1 MIEHVVR
8 IRNRL
13 GLHARAAVKFVNLAN
28 RFAADVRIEKDGSDV
43 DGKSILGL
51 LTLAAT
57 QGSEITLRLNGD
69 DEAAAL
75 RAIVELIDGRFGEKE

>member
-8 IRNRL
+8 IKNRL

-28 RFAADVRIEKDGSDV
+28 RFTADVRIEKDGSDV
-43 DGKSILGL
+43 DGKSILGI

-57 QGSEITLRLNGD
+57 QGTEITLRLNGD

-75 RAIVELIDGRFGEKE
+75 KAIVDLIDGRFGEKE

>member
-1 MIEHVVR
+1 MIARDIR
-8 IRNRL
+8 IQNRL

-28 RFAADVRIEKDGSDV
+28 RFAADVRVIKDGSDV
-43 DGKSILGL
+43 DGKSILGI

-57 QGSEITLRLNGD
+57 QGSEITLRLDGE

>member
-1 MIEHVVR
+1 MIAHVVR
-8 IRNRL
+8 IKNRL

-28 RFAADVRIEKDGSDV
+28 RFASDVRVEKDGSDV
-43 DGKSILGL
+43 DGKSILGI

-57 QGSEITLRLNGD
+57 QGSEITLRLDGE

>member
-8 IRNRL
+8 IKNRL

-28 RFAADVRIEKDGSDV
+28 RFTADVRIEKDGSDV
-43 DGKSILGL
+43 DGKSILGI

-57 QGSEITLRLNGD
+57 QGTEITLRLNGD

-75 RAIVELIDGRFGEKE
+75 RAIVELIDGLFGEKE

>member
-8 IRNRL
+8 IKNRL

-28 RFAADVRIEKDGSDV
+28 RFTADVRIEKDGSDV
-43 DGKSILGL
+43 DGKSILGI

-57 QGSEITLRLNGD
+57 QGTEITLRLNGD

>member
-1 MIEHVVR
+1 MIEKTVL
-8 IRNRL
+8 IKNRL

-28 RFAADVRIEKDGSDV
+28 RFASDVRIIKDDSDV
-43 DGKSILGL
+43 DGKSILGI

-57 QGSEITLRLNGD
+57 QGTDITLRLDGE

-75 RAIVELIDGRFGEKE
+75 QAIAELIDGRFGEKE

>member
-1 MIEHVVR
+1 MIEKTVL

-28 RFAADVRIEKDGSDV
+28 RFTADVRIVKDDSDV
-43 DGKSILGL
+43 DGKSILGI

-57 QGSEITLRLNGD
+57 QGTDITLRLEGE

-75 RAIVELIDGRFGEKE
+75 QAIVELIDGRFGEKE